1 MYTIASLH
9 ELRRHLTLAADDAS
23 ADDDLLRSLQEAS
36 HYIESTT
43 QRRYCPR
50 LATMRAAD
58 IDTARRG
65 EIVLPD
71 DLLALQKISDQSGEI
86 DRGRIRRLPQDAD
99 LPASILQIRDG
110 IAGALSIRGLWG
122 WHDRW
127 TTAWR
132 GSDDSLSS
140 AIDADAKKL
149 GVADATGQD
158 ATGASPRF
166 QVGHLLRIA
175 DEYLRVIDIDS
186 ASNQLTVLRGVNG
199 TTASA
204 HTNGLEIDIYAPPPT
219 IADLCLRYAEQ
230 LMRSGGFADD
240 EAPELLM
247 RLRRVRL

>member
-9 ELRRHLTLAADDAS
+9 ELRRHLSLAADDTS

-36 HYIESTT
+36 HYIESAT

-50 LATMRAAD
+50 LASMRAD

-71 DLLALQKISDQSGEI
+71 DLLELQKISDQSGEI
-86 DRGRIRRLPQDAD
+86 NTKRIRRLPQDAD
-99 LPASILQIRDG
+99 LPASILQIQGG
-110 IAGALSIRGLWG
+110 IVGALRIRGIWG

-132 GSDDSLSS
+132 DSDDSLSG
-140 AIDADAKKL
+140 AIDADAKLL
-149 GVADATGQD
+149 GVADATGLD

-175 DEYLRVIDIDS
+175 DEYLRIIDIDS
-186 ASNQLTVLRGVNG
+186 AGNRLTVLRGVNG

-219 IADLCLRYAEQ
+219 ITDLCLRYAQQ

-247 RLRRVRL
+247 RLRRMRL

>member
-9 ELRRHLTLAADDAS
+9 ELRQHLSLAADDAS

-36 HYIESTT
+36 HYIESAT

-50 LATMRAAD
+50 LATLRAD
-58 IDTARRG
+58 IDTARRS
-65 EIVLPD
+65 EIILPD
-71 DLLALQKISDQSGEI
+71 DLLELQKISDQSGEI
-86 DRGRIRRLPQDAD
+86 DRGRIRRLPQEAD
-99 LPASILQIRDG
+99 LPASILQIQGG
-110 IAGALSIRGLWG
+110 IAGALSIRGIWS

-132 GSDDSLSS
+132 GSEDTLSG
-140 AIDADAKKL
+140 AIDADATLL
-149 GVADATGQD
+149 GVADATGLD

-186 ASNQLTVLRGVNG
+186 AGNRLTVLRGVNG

-204 HTNGLEIDIYAPPPT
+204 HINGLEIDIYAPPPT
-219 IADLCLRYAEQ
+219 IADLCLRYAER